1 MNLTPRKS
9 LILFTVLVVFL
20 FAQAIWWVTFM
31 EILANEKVEI
41 ATKLGAS
48 SEYLE
53 LLHQEERSRQI
64 MIGLEGT
71 VFLLVILAGVWLIYR
86 SLRKLEELK
95 FHQENFLMAVTHE
108 LKTPLASILMY
119 LDTIES
125 EKISADKK
133 VALVPRMKE
142 DVNHLSKLVDNIL
155 DAGRF
160 ERSGYRLRLEWF
172 DLSKLVSIRLD
183 TFEDAPGQKF
193 LKIHRKI
200 EANLRYYGDR
210 KALTRAID
218 AILENSIKY
227 GAGDNAEIDV
237 AVRAGKK
244 EIQIHIA
251 DNGIGLESRDLGAI
265 FERFYRVG
273 GELAGRSEGSGLGLY
288 LCREIILA
296 HGGGITA
303 HSDGLG
309 KGTKFTIKLQRS
321 KRSEDD
327 TVDRR

>member
-1 MNLTPRKS
+1 
-9 LILFTVLVVFL
+9 
-20 FAQAIWWVTFM
+20 M
-31 EILANEKVEI
+31 EILADEKVEI
-41 ATKLGAS
+41 ATELGAS
-48 SEYLE
+48 PEYID
-53 LLHQEERSRQI
+53 LLHQEELSRHV

-71 VFLLVILAGVWLIYR
+71 VFLLVILAGVWLNYR

-119 LDTIES
+119 LDTLES
-125 EKISADKK
+125 EKISADQKI
-133 VALVPRMKE
+133 AIVPRMKE

-172 DLSKLVSIRLD
+172 DLSKLVSRGLD
-183 TFEDAPGQKF
+183 FLEGAPGSNVS
-193 LKIHRKI
+193 KIDRKI
-200 EANLRYYGDR
+200 EANVRYYGDR
-210 KALTRAID
+210 KALMRAID
-218 AILENSIKY
+218 AIFENSIKY
-227 GAGDNAEIDV
+227 SAGDNTEIDV
-237 AVRAGKK
+237 EVRAGKK
-244 EIQIHIA
+244 EIHIHIA

-288 LCREIILA
+288 LCREIIRA
-296 HGGGITA
+296 HGGEITA
-303 HSDGLG
+303 NSDGLG
-309 KGTKFTIKLQRS
+309 KGTKFTIKLRRS